1 MGWRNVELDQTD
13 RILLNLIE
21 DYAPIDR
28 KTLSRLSGIPRTTI
42 FDHIEKLQEQG
53 YVVKVV
59 ERNGRLGRPRVYYV
73 PIEYTEECDREC

>member
-1 MGWRNVELDQTD
+1 MGWRKVELDQTD
-13 RILLNLIE
+13 RILLSLIE

-53 YVVKVV
+53 YVIKVA

-73 PIEYTEECDREC
+73 PIKYTEECGREC